1 MLRAAVLLVP
11 ALPAAPGHPA
21 AAPLHQTQL
30 RRPVRHP
37 RQGQGGR
44 GGAGRGGPA
53 LLHRVQELHCCVGP
67 AYTQLLWYKDGEVF
81 PWAREEGRARSAVLY
96 RCHPPL
102 ATLCNAA
109 CCSNNQSLVML
120 EVGAED
126 AGRFRCE
133 AVSAAGRRLGHTTRL
148 RTFPPP
154 VFAHPPIWNTQPE
167 DVRVGAADNIL
178 TRGGNEP
185 SRSLKFFNHREDPT

>member
-1 MLRAAVLLVP
+1 M
-11 ALPAAPGHPA
+11 
-21 AAPLHQTQL
+21 
-30 RRPVRHP
+30 
-37 RQGQGGR
+37 
-44 GGAGRGGPA
+44 
-53 LLHRVQELHCCVGP
+53 GP

-96 RCHPPL
+96 RCRPPL

-185 SRSLKFFNHREDPT
+185 SRSLKFFNHRQDPTYSSAYLLLQTSRRFVSSSTSPPDGWGVVQVRLGGVAVVVCGVTVGQQYNTVSTQPVHAAWTR

>member
-1 MLRAAVLLVP
+1 MCAPSSCSARARP
-11 ALPAAPGHPA
+11 SCGPRAPSSSSTSPNTTTTTSTPSSA
-21 AAPLHQTQL
+21 
-30 RRPVRHP
+30 RPRW
-37 RQGQGGR
+37 
-44 GGAGRGGPA
+44 AGRGGPA